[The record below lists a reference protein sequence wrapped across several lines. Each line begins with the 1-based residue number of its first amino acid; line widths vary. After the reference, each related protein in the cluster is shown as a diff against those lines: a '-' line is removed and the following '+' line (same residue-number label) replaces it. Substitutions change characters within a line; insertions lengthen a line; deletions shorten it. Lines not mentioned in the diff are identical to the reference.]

1 VLIDI
6 AFPRLLKPKGSAY
19 LPRAS
24 NRAVGTI
31 MVDEL
36 LRQLGDLALG
46 SVPTIILFVLLV
58 IAYRYVL
65 YGPLMRTLAERRER
79 TIGAVEKAHAAI
91 AAADAKSQ
99 EYEAKLRAA
108 RAEIF
113 HRREQLLQQWN
124 AQRDSAL
131 AAARHAAQQ
140 HVGAAREAI
149 EAEAAEARH
158 QIEASAGA
166 LAEQI
171 MRAVLPPELASAEGV
186 R

>member
-1 VLIDI
+1 
-6 AFPRLLKPKGSAY
+6 
-19 LPRAS
+19 
-24 NRAVGTI
+24 
-31 MVDEL
+31 MVDQL
-36 LRQLGDLALG
+36 LRQIGDLVLG
-46 SVPTIILFVLLV
+46 SLPTIILFVFLLF
-58 IAYRYVL
+58 AYRFLL
-65 YGPLMRTLAERRER
+65 YKPLMRTLAERRER

-91 AAADAKSQ
+91 AAADAKTQ

-113 HRREQLLQQWN
+113 HRRELRIQQWN

-131 AAARHAAQQ
+131 AAARQAA
-140 HVGAAREAI
+140 HERVAAGRAAI

-158 QIEASAGA
+158 HIEASAGA

-171 MRAVLPPELASAEGV
+171 IRAVLPSELASAEGV